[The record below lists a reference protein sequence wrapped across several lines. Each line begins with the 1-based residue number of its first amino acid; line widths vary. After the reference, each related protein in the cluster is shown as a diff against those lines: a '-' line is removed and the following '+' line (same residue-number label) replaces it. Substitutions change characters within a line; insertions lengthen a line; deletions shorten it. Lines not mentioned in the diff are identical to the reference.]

1 MVCRHC
7 GEMNEPGS
15 KFCEAC
21 GAPMDSSGQ
30 PVAAAGRGRLST
42 RGFVALL
49 VAIAVAVALIVA
61 GTGFVMY
68 RIGQSGAHTAQVA
81 EDASA
86 RDDAS
91 KGKNSGAQSDANQD
105 ANHDSSQS
113 TSNQSSQS
121 SKSPST
127 KHDSNAS
134 GTDTHADKGTT
145 GQGTV
150 STAPK
155 TYVNER
161 FQFQIDIPGGFTWG
175 SESAN
180 GDGCS
185 FTNNGVTILAYGQH
199 NALFHSPQDELDFMK
214 ENLDSSA
221 SISFEQVSGD
231 NIYLSYELNGAI
243 FYIKEKVTDDY
254 ICAAQLTYPTSERS
268 VGDPLTES
276 VPPTLKFT
284 GAEPRG

>member
-1 MVCRHC
+1 
-7 GEMNEPGS
+7 MNEPGS

-21 GAPMDSSGQ
+21 GAPIDSSGQ
-30 PVAAAGRGRLST
+30 PVAAGRGRLST

-68 RIGQSGAHTAQVA
+68 RIGQSGAHTDQIA
-81 EDASA
+81 ENASA
-86 RDDAS
+86 HDDAS
-91 KGKNSGAQSDANQD
+91 KGKTSDAQSD

-113 TSNQSSQS
+113 KSDQSSQS

-127 KHDSNAS
+127 KRDSNAS
-134 GTDTHADKGTT
+134 GTDTNADKGTA

-150 STAPK
+150 STEPK

-175 SESAN
+175 GESAN
-180 GDGCS
+180 GDGRS
-185 FTNNGVTILAYGQH
+185 FTKGGVTILAYGQH
-199 NALFHSPQDELDFMK
+199 NALFHSPQDELNFMK

-221 SISFEQVSGD
+221 SISFEQVSGQ